1 MPGGHNFGHERFV
14 HELMSSLGG
23 WQTSVK
29 GSFESL
35 RDSGV
40 SLLDGLLVPTGET
53 DARRCGK
60 QFSRVSHSLAVCAC
74 PLLQDNIDWA
84 WLLKI
89 PVSTLQL
96 VHAVL

>member
-1 MPGGHNFGHERFV
+1 M
-14 HELMSSLGG
+14 
-23 WQTSVK
+23 Q
-29 GSFESL
+29 
-35 RDSGV
+35 D
-40 SLLDGLLVPTGET
+40 DET
-53 DARRCGK
+53 VILAQASCGK